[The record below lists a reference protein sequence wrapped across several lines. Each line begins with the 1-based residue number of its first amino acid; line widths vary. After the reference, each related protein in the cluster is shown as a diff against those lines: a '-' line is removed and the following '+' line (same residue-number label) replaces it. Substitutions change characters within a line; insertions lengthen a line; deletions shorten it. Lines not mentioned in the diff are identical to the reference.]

1 MGLKDGFV
9 PLGLTSDKLADA
21 LDKTQW
27 ATGFEWAEISQMAQS
42 MRAYTISKGTVL
54 WEEGD
59 LEHYF
64 CILMKGRVDIL
75 KSDMKGGEDGKIA
88 TLGRGQSLGEM
99 CLIDR
104 EPRSAK
110 AVAAEDLTLLMFN
123 GADLNLLRDEHPL
136 VAFKLLWKLSTML
149 SQRLRKT
156 SGQLVDFLCVSA
168 VV

>member
-1 MGLKDGFV
+1 MGLKDGFI
-9 PLGLTSDKLADA
+9 PLGLTSDKLADV

-27 ATGFEWAEISQMAQS
+27 ATGFEWAEIAQMAQS
-42 MRAYTISKGTVL
+42 MRAYTIAQNTIL
-54 WEEGD
+54 WQEGD

-64 CILMKGRVDIL
+64 GIIVKGRVDIL
-75 KSDMKGGEDGKIA
+75 KSDMKGGEDSKIA

-110 AVAAEDLTLLMFN
+110 AVVADDLTLLLFN
-123 GADLNLLRDEHPL
+123 GADLNRLRDEHPL
-136 VAFKLLWKLSTML
+136 VAYKLLWKLATML

-168 VV
+168 IS